1 MAKSKYKR
9 IIKWMKGRGIWTRF
23 CNNCQRTWSFW
34 RGCQGINIGVEMVKK
49 YGDIC
54 IDAAFDWDDT
64 PEGCIFW
71 ELHQGD
77 MTFSNKFYVQP
88 NLRKG

>member
-1 MAKSKYKR
+1 
-9 IIKWMKGRGIWTRF
+9 
-23 CNNCQRTWSFW
+23 
-34 RGCQGINIGVEMVKK
+34 MVKE

-64 PEGCIFW
+64 PEGWIFW

-77 MTFSNKFYVQP
+77 IIFSKKFHDKP
-88 NLRKG
+88 NI